1 MYRFTSPLSTSASTR
16 RATSSPDLA
25 TREIASSGR
34 ASRLASLDDR
44 EDPVRDQTV
53 RLFVDL
59 HRRLGARGVRNAPDF
74 AGLFVHEIA
83 DVFHTVL
90 RLDSE
95 IRLVS
100 AGDVLSGRASRKVLV
115 DVHEQRHFLFA
126 PSSR

>member
-1 MYRFTSPLSTSASTR
+1 MYRSTSPLSTSASTR
-16 RATSSPDLA
+16 RATSSRDLA

-44 EDPVRDQTV
+44 EDPVRNQPV

-59 HRRLGARGVRNAPDF
+59 HRRLGARGVRHAPHF
-74 AGLFVHEIA
+74 AGRFVHEVA

-90 RLDSE
+90 RLNPE

-115 DVHEQRHFLFA
+115 DVDRK
-126 PSSR
+126 SV